1 MVGHYIALTANDGAP
16 RAKNLLSSVL
26 MEVFVIPTGRDRYE
40 LYSEVSS
47 DAELKDVVP
56 APGVLGRIRQ
66 YFVVTL
72 RRVEDHQYGRGGTRA
87 TGTGSSA
94 NPLVGFCQSI
104 QNRILNWAGRRL
116 AEERLLW
123 SLRRQTSVVAV
134 HPQDM
139 TFEQVLAQIHRALRR
154 DGDRHRMWFVV
165 HFLGF
170 VASGP
175 LAFVPGPNLV
185 AYFFAFRMVGHG
197 LSMRGATQGL
207 RRISWTGRPCPALT
221 DLRDVPTLESPARD
235 ARISDVAARLRLLH
249 LTRLF
254 RHAAA
259 QPVIDS
265 SPQS

>member
-1 MVGHYIALTANDGAP
+1 MD
-16 RAKNLLSSVL
+16 
-26 MEVFVIPTGRDRYE
+26 VFVIPIDRDRYE

-47 DAELKDVVP
+47 DAELADAVP
-56 APGVLGRIRQ
+56 AAGVLGRIRQ

-72 RRVEDHQYGRGGTRA
+72 REVEARQHRRGGTRKAGEGEGA
-87 TGTGSSA
+87 T
-94 NPLVGFCQSI
+94 PRVGFSKSL
-104 QNRILNWAGRRL
+104 QNRILAWAGRRL

-139 TFEQVLAQIHRALRR
+139 TFKQVLEQIHRVLRR
-154 DGDRHRMWFVV
+154 DGDRHRVWFVV

-175 LAFVPGPNLV
+175 LAIVPGPNLV
-185 AYFFAFRMVGHG
+185 AYFFAFRMVGHW

-207 RRISWTGRPCPALT
+207 RRISWTGRLCPALT
-221 DLRDVPTLESPARD
+221 DLRDVPTLASPARD
-235 ARISDVAARLRLLH
+235 ARISDVAARLRLAH

>member
-1 MVGHYIALTANDGAP
+1 MD
-16 RAKNLLSSVL
+16 
-26 MEVFVIPTGRDRYE
+26 VFVIPIDRDRYE

-47 DAELKDVVP
+47 DAELADAVP
-56 APGVLGRIRQ
+56 AAGMLGRIRH
-66 YFVVTL
+66 YFVVML
-72 RRVEDHQYGRGGTRA
+72 REVEARQHRRSGTPQTGEGVPPRVDF
-87 TGTGSSA
+87 SKS
-94 NPLVGFCQSI
+94 L
-104 QNRILNWAGRRL
+104 QNRVLAWAGRRL

-123 SLRRQTSVVAV
+123 SLRRQISAVAV
-134 HPQDM
+134 YPQDM
-139 TFEQVLAQIHRALRR
+139 TFKEVLEQIYRVLRR
-154 DGDRHRMWFVV
+154 EGDRHRVWFVV

-175 LAFVPGPNLV
+175 LAIVPGPNLV
-185 AYFFAFRMVGHG
+185 AYFFAFRMVGHW

-207 RRISWTGRPCPALT
+207 RRISWTGRPCPVLT

-235 ARISDVAARLRLLH
+235 ARISDVAARLRLPH

>member
-1 MVGHYIALTANDGAP
+1 MD
-16 RAKNLLSSVL
+16 
-26 MEVFVIPTGRDRYE
+26 VFVIPTGRDRYE

-47 DAELKDVVP
+47 DAEIADVVS

-66 YFVVTL
+66 YFVATL
-72 RRVEDHQYGRGGTRA
+72 RKVEDRQHGRGGTRA
-87 TGTGSSA
+87 EAEGGGVE
-94 NPLVGFCQSI
+94 PRVGFFGSLQR
-104 QNRILNWAGRRL
+104 RILGWAGRRL

-123 SLRRQTSVVAV
+123 SLRRQTSLVAV
-134 HPQDM
+134 HPRDM
-139 TFEQVLAQIHRALRR
+139 TFEEVLPQIHRALRR
-154 DGDRHRMWFVV
+154 DGDRHRTWFVV

-185 AYFFAFRMVGHG
+185 AYFFAFRMVGHW
-197 LSMRGATQGL
+197 LSMRGVTQGL
-207 RRISWTGRPCPALT
+207 RRISWTGRPSTALT
-221 DLRDVPTLESPARD
+221 DLRDLPTLASPARD
-235 ARISDVAARLRLLH
+235 ARISDVAARLRLSH

>member
-1 MVGHYIALTANDGAP
+1 M
-16 RAKNLLSSVL
+16 L
-26 MEVFVIPTGRDRYE
+26 MDVFVIPIDRDRYE

-47 DAELKDVVP
+47 DAELAEPGPDS
-56 APGVLGRIRQ
+56 GVLGRIRR

-72 RRVEDHQYGRGGTRA
+72 RKVEDRHERRDGSQ
-87 TGTGSSA
+87 TGAGSR
-94 NPLVGFCQSI
+94 VGFLRSI
-104 QNRILNWAGRRL
+104 RDRILGWAGRRI

-123 SLRRQTSVVAV
+123 SLRRHTSAVAV

-139 TFEQVLAQIHRALRR
+139 TFDQVLPQIHHVLRR
-154 DGDRHRMWFVV
+154 DGDRHRIWFVV

-175 LAFVPGPNLV
+175 IAIIPGPNLV
-185 AYFFAFRMVGHG
+185 AYFFAFRMVGHW
-197 LSMRGATQGL
+197 LAMRGAMQGL
-207 RRISWTGRPCPALT
+207 RRVSWTGRPSSALT
-221 DLRDVPTLESPARD
+221 DLRDVSTLASPARD
-235 ARISDVAARLRLLH
+235 ARISDVAARLRLSH

-254 RHAAA
+254 RGAAA

>member
-1 MVGHYIALTANDGAP
+1 MD
-16 RAKNLLSSVL
+16 
-26 MEVFVIPTGRDRYE
+26 VFVIPTGRDRYE
-40 LYSEVSS
+40 LYSEVSG
-47 DAELKDVVP
+47 DAEFAKEVP
-56 APGVLGRIRQ
+56 AVGVLGRIRK

-72 RRVEDHQYGRGGTRA
+72 REVEDRQQRRGGTGAAGEGGGRE
-87 TGTGSSA
+87 
-94 NPLVGFCQSI
+94 PRVGFLYSI
-104 QNRILNWAGRRL
+104 QNRILGWAGRRL

-139 TFEQVLAQIHRALRR
+139 TFEQALPQIHRALRR
-154 DGDRHRMWFVV
+154 DGDRHRVWFVV

-175 LAFVPGPNLV
+175 LAIVPGPNLV
-185 AYFFAFRMVGHG
+185 AYFFAFRMVGHW

-207 RRISWTGRPCPALT
+207 RRISWTGRPCAELT
-221 DLRDVPTLESPARD
+221 DLREVPTLAPPARD
-235 ARISDVAARLRLLH
+235 ARISDVAARLRLSH

-254 RHAAA
+254 RPAAA
-259 QPVIDS
+259 QPMIDS

>member
-1 MVGHYIALTANDGAP
+1 
-16 RAKNLLSSVL
+16 
-26 MEVFVIPTGRDRYE
+26 
-40 LYSEVSS
+40 
-47 DAELKDVVP
+47 
-56 APGVLGRIRQ
+56 VLGRIRQ

-72 RRVEDHQYGRGGTRA
+72 REVEDRQHEIGETQVAGEGGRGDAR
-87 TGTGSSA
+87 
-94 NPLVGFCQSI
+94 VGFVQSI
-104 QNRILNWAGRRL
+104 QNRILGWAGRRL

-123 SLRRQTSVVAV
+123 NLRRQTSVVAV

-139 TFEQVLAQIHRALRR
+139 PFDQVLPQIHRVLRR
-154 DGDRHRMWFVV
+154 DGDRHRWWFVV
-165 HFLGF
+165 HFIGF

-175 LAFVPGPNLV
+175 LAIVPGPNLV
-185 AYFFAFRMVGHG
+185 AYFFAFRMVGHW

-221 DLRDVPTLESPARD
+221 DLREVPTLASAARD
-235 ARISDVAARLRLLH
+235 ARISDVAARLQLSH

-254 RHAAA
+254 SQAAA

>member
-1 MVGHYIALTANDGAP
+1 MD
-16 RAKNLLSSVL
+16 
-26 MEVFVIPTGRDRYE
+26 VFVIPIDRDRYE
-40 LYSEVSS
+40 LYSEVSR
-47 DAELKDVVP
+47 DAELADAVP
-56 APGVLGRIRQ
+56 AAGMLGRIRQ

-72 RRVEDHQYGRGGTRA
+72 GEVEARQHRRGGTPKS
-87 TGTGSSA
+87 GEGA
-94 NPLVGFCQSI
+94 NPRVGFSRSL
-104 QNRILNWAGRRL
+104 QNRILAWAGRRL

-139 TFEQVLAQIHRALRR
+139 TFTQVLDQIHRVLRR
-154 DGDRHRMWFVV
+154 DGDRHRLWFVV

-175 LAFVPGPNLV
+175 LAIVPGPNLV
-185 AYFFAFRMVGHG
+185 AYFFAFRMVGHW

-221 DLRDVPTLESPARD
+221 DLRDVPTLASPARD
-235 ARISDVAARLRLLH
+235 ERISDVAARLRLSH

-259 QPVIDS
+259 QPVVDS
-265 SPQS
+265 STQS

>member
-1 MVGHYIALTANDGAP
+1 MSP

-26 MEVFVIPTGRDRYE
+26 MEVFVIPTERDRYE

-47 DAELKDVVP
+47 DAELASEVP
-56 APGVLGRIRQ
+56 DAGMLGRIRR
-66 YFVVTL
+66 YFAVTL
-72 RRVEDHQYGRGGTRA
+72 CEVEARQRRRGGGPKA
-87 TGTGSSA
+87 GEGA
-94 NPLVGFCQSI
+94 NLLVGFSASI
-104 QNRILNWAGRRL
+104 QDRILGWAGRRL

-123 SLRRQTSVVAV
+123 SLRRQTSAVAV

-139 TFEQVLAQIHRALRR
+139 TFEQALEQIHQVLRR
-154 DGDRHRMWFVV
+154 DGDRHRVWFVV

-175 LAFVPGPNLV
+175 LALVPGPNLV
-185 AYFFAFRMVGHG
+185 AYFFAFRMVGHW

-207 RRISWTGRPCPALT
+207 RRISWIRRPCPALT
-221 DLRDVPTLESPARD
+221 ELRDVATLASPARD
-235 ARISDVAARLRLLH
+235 ARISDVAARLRLPH

-254 RHAAA
+254 SRAAA
-259 QPVIDS
+259 QPVVDS